1 MIPWAPISPDTPV
14 GSLIGVSCFAD
25 SESGRAM
32 MLQVRTLT
40 IHPGTALDSLRNLAA
55 QVTVHA
61 YRSFGWPR
69 PNTKRHPE
77 YLPISGACIAAG
89 LVPRRIVFVP
99 DAVWKITGKP
109 YVLGPSGRVLFRDL
123 VRHGPLASVRL
134 QGALAMADQVKT
146 TYGRM
151 LADVAYRIE
160 QSALFDSAVP
170 TTRSFNNALAV
181 WNDLDHEAASEND
194 VVRLAGTLRLAFE
207 TARAH
212 AETIGLDHLPATARA
227 DARRAAGAAR
237 LAVGAE
243 TDAERAA
250 AQEQVVRI
258 LRSLALYYLPGPDR
272 VPLQLT
278 GG

>member
-1 MIPWAPISPDTPV
+1 MIAWTPIQPDATI
-14 GSLIGVSCFAD
+14 GDLWGQSLFAD
-25 SESGRAM
+25 AADGRAM
-32 MLQVRTLT
+32 LLT
-40 IHPGTALDSLRNLAA
+40 ISLPSSARRAPDPTQTGHRLR
-55 QVTVHA
+55 VTSHA
-61 YRSFGWPR
+61 NFGLIRRRDDLLPD
-69 PNTKRHPE
+69 
-77 YLPISGACIAAG
+77 YLPASGACIPHG
-89 LVPRRIVFVP
+89 LVPRRIVTVP
-99 DAVWKITGKP
+99 TPEWPLRGAPRIPTPNG
-109 YVLGPSGRVLFRDL
+109 VLTFKDL
-123 VRHGPLASVRL
+123 VRHGPPASVRL

-181 WNDLDHEAASEND
+181 WNDLDHETASEND